1 MSTDAREALRRL
13 VAALE
18 EHLGAVTS
26 RRGAADAAVDDA
38 YEVVASAFE
47 EYEAAL
53 DVEYAETLPVVL
65 DDDFDDGEDSDED
78 GDDGDDEELDAHA
91 AEDEDDM
98 DDDIEDFDL
107 R

>member
-18 EHLGAVTS
+18 EHLGAVTT
-26 RRGAADAAVDDA
+26 RRGATDAAVDDA
-38 YEVVASAFE
+38 YEAVASAFE

-65 DDDFDDGEDSDED
+65 DEDFDDGEDSN
-78 GDDGDDEELDAHA
+78 GDDEDDEELDAHA